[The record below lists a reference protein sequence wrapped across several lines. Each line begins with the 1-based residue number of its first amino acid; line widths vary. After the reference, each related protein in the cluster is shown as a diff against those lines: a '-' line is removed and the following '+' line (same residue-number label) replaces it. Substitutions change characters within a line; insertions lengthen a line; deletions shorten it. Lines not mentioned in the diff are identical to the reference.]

1 VRTPIPRAD
10 LIRVK
15 ICGLT
20 RADEAKEAA
29 RAGAWA
35 IGVVFA
41 DGPRRVSID
50 QGAEVL
56 EGLPADVNRVGV
68 FVEPTDDEL
77 ARAVAACGLTYVQ
90 VHGAV
95 DLVKARQTAGVP
107 VIQGIRVDGPQAL
120 ERAQESGADMVLLDA
135 AVPGRHGGTG
145 VTLDWD
151 MVAAHRPSRPFG
163 LAGGMTPANVA
174 EAIRRV
180 RPALVDVSSG
190 VESTPGRKDSTLVT
204 AFITAAHGAGERE

>member
-1 VRTPIPRAD
+1 M
-10 LIRVK
+10 K

-20 RADEAKEAA
+20 RADEAQESV

-41 DGPRRVSID
+41 DGPRRVDVD
-50 QGAEVL
+50 QGAEVFA
-56 EGLPADVNRVGV
+56 GLPHGVRRVGV
-68 FVEPTDDEL
+68 FVEPSDEDL
-77 ARAVAACGLTYVQ
+77 VRAVTACGLTHVQ
-90 VHGAV
+90 IHGAV
-95 DLVKARQTAGVP
+95 DPVQVRRVAGVP
-107 VIQGIRVDGPQAL
+107 VIQGIRVDGPAAL
-120 ERAQESGADMVLLDA
+120 ARAQASAADVVLLDA

-163 LAGGMTPANVA
+163 LAGGMTPGNVA
-174 EAIRRV
+174 DAIRRL

-190 VESTPGRKDSTLVT
+190 VESAPGRKDATLVA
-204 AFITAAHGAGERE
+204 AFIMAAQGAGERK

>member
-1 VRTPIPRAD
+1 
-10 LIRVK
+10 VK

-20 RADEAKEAA
+20 RADEAQECA

-41 DGPRRVSID
+41 DGPRRVNVD

-56 EGLPADVNRVGV
+56 AGLPAGVSRVGV
-68 FVEPTDDEL
+68 FVEPSDEDL
-77 ARAVAACGLTYVQ
+77 VRAVAACGLTHVQ
-90 VHGAV
+90 IHGAV
-95 DLVKARQTAGVP
+95 DPVRVRQVAGVP
-107 VIQGIRVDGPQAL
+107 VIQGIRVDAPTAL
-120 ERAQESGADMVLLDA
+120 ARAQASAADMVLLDA

-151 MVAAHRPSRPFG
+151 MVAAHRPSRSFG
-163 LAGGMTPANVA
+163 LAGGMTPGNVA
-174 EAIRRV
+174 EAIHRV

-190 VESTPGRKDSTLVT
+190 VESAPGRKDATLVA
-204 AFITAAHGAGERE
+204 AFITAAHGAGETE